1 MPNRPSKKLFP
12 NPFYVL
18 LLVSSVLFVLTTL
31 AYLVVPGILSG
42 PVQGAPRAVSFLKAL
57 DRNTPLALTIEIAVM
72 ILSAALAML
81 TDRWFPEK
89 T

>member
-1 MPNRPSKKLFP
+1 MPDRPSKKLFP

-42 PVQGAPRAVSFLKAL
+42 PVQGSARAVSFLKAF
-57 DRNTPLALTIEIAVM
+57 DRNTPFALTIEVVVM
-72 ILSAALAML
+72 ILSGAFAML

-89 T
+89 A